1 MPYEQIT
8 TIENELPKCIKR
20 PTLIVVTDD
29 KLYEVADL
37 SDKYPQSRL
46 VANSSVEIKH
56 PSVCISLST
65 DREILEL
72 VKRLRDRNNEVDQRR
87 MEQEMRRL
95 SREEEEVIGYSMTL
109 ALKTLS
115 QKIMIFSSLSR
126 NTNIKNMV
134 EKYNSTRVRFI
145 EYASLEDLKQ
155 KLFELARDPTENI
168 VILIGNDEEID
179 QV

>member
-1 MPYEQIT
+1 
-8 TIENELPKCIKR
+8 
-20 PTLIVVTDD
+20 
-29 KLYEVADL
+29 
-37 SDKYPQSRL
+37 
-46 VANSSVEIKH
+46 
-56 PSVCISLST
+56 
-65 DREILEL
+65 
-72 VKRLRDRNNEVDQRR
+72 
-87 MEQEMRRL
+87 
-95 SREEEEVIGYSMTL
+95 MTL